1 MKNLTIKKITF
12 LILSL
17 CTFLSN
23 YSQAWQN
30 NLPAQKVANGTVD
43 FYDYQNAFY
52 QEYPSDV
59 VDDGYKTIN
68 NQRVKIPY
76 WKIFKRWEW
85 FNESR
90 IDKQSGAFP
99 SKGPSQV
106 LLEYNQ
112 QNFQSRSPINGG
124 GNWTSSGPT
133 TNNSGYSGT
142 GRLNCVTFHPSD
154 INTFWVGAPAG
165 GLWKTTNG
173 GANWAVLTDDNDVLG
188 VSTIAL
194 HPNYTTNQTLFIGTG
209 DRDGGS
215 IWTLG
220 GGQSNDNNGIGILKS
235 TDDGNTWAATGLSFT
250 TDQKVIINEILID
263 PNNASIMIAATSQGI
278 YKSSDAGV
286 NWVLNTIDNFN
297 YIDLDFKPGDFST
310 IYASTKEYWNDSKI
324 YKSTDSGD
332 NWSEVLSV
340 TAGFRIQLAV
350 SANNPSI
357 VYALAANNSSGLK
370 GIYKSTN
377 SGNSFSVV
385 YAGSDDDSLIN
396 NVNHGLL
403 NYFCDGSGSNEG
415 QGSYDL
421 CLAADPNNA
430 NVIFLGGVNTWKSS
444 DGGISW
450 NNSNMWNSSSYHNSC
465 GSPEVHAD
473 KHYLIFQNGSS
484 TLFECNDG
492 GIYKTTNSGATWT
505 DLTGDL
511 SISQLYRIG
520 ASSITKNEVIAG
532 LQDNGTKLFS
542 SNNWSDV
549 KGGDGMECLI
559 DFTDDNVQYGTY
571 VNGQLD
577 ITTDHWVNQ
586 ISISDNIPGG
596 ENGAWVSPYVIDPV
610 NNQTIYIGY
619 EEVWKTVDRGNN
631 WTEISN
637 LNISGKI
644 RSMAI
649 SESNNQF
656 LYIANQ
662 DTIWKTTNGGNSWTD
677 ITGNLPTGTNYITY
691 IAIKNNDPNTVWVT
705 FGNYNSD
712 KVYQTIDGGVSW
724 TDISTGL
731 PPIPT
736 MTIVQNKD
744 NTVEN
749 ELYVGTDI
757 GVYQKIGTNNWTPF
771 CSGLPNV
778 VVAELEIYYNPIN
791 SDSNKLWAGTFGRGL
806 WSSNLPSSS
815 TVSNPAN
822 FVTSTVSDS
831 QIDLTWN
838 LNSSGD
844 DVLLAASSS
853 SSFGAPI
860 DGNSYSLGDLL
871 PGGGQVIA
879 SGNINSFSDTGLFAN
894 TTYYYKIWAND
905 GNDYSSGLNN
915 NATTF
920 SAASC
925 DYTINMIDSFGDGWN
940 GASIDI
946 SINGS
951 FFVSVTNVSTTAA
964 NAIQTYTFSSFNGDS
979 VSFSFTSGLYDN
991 EISFEIFDPTSNS
1004 LTSGIVAAPLNS
1016 GVFLTDASS
1025 PSSCLP
1031 PPNYTVYFELHTAY
1045 FTANGGSIS
1054 PDGIYIGG
1062 GFIGGHDAL
1071 LLNDSDGD
1079 GIWHGSISL
1088 PSTGGYFTILNGN
1101 CPNYSCQE
1109 NLIGQ
1114 CFDSNYFNNRNH
1126 LLGGFSQDTLLVL
1139 EAGSCSTPIS
1149 CAPPVPI
1156 TTDNLICNPGDSTY
1170 VSANHNGYV
1179 YWYDA
1184 PLGGNLVEKG
1194 WEDTLFVSPL
1204 ITTSYFAEVANFDE
1218 FYEDFESYNSGD
1230 YIVASDPNNWAVWPG
1245 GGAAVDMPIS
1255 DVQGNPGNSLR
1266 VFNSDGTDV
1275 VLEFGEAFSTGIF
1288 YYSMDMYI
1296 VGEGYINFQEDVNI
1310 GTTWNMSVTFIGGVI
1325 NVDIDGASVLTGSY
1339 TATNP
1344 AGNPVWNTFKF
1355 ECDYSTGTWEVFTN
1369 GVSQGTFVNADPVA
1383 SVNIYPGA
1391 GVEYYADNIEWT
1403 VVSESCR
1410 SFPRSEAIVD
1420 VGTTTTTTDVL
1431 TSCDS
1436 LTWING
1442 ITYYSSVASTEIDT
1456 LQNISGCDSIV
1467 ILDLTINNSSTI
1479 TIPITACDTFT
1490 WDGGTY
1496 DSTGFYTKNYSS
1508 ANSCDSTV
1516 TLDLII
1522 NKSSTTTI
1530 PITACDTFTWDGVTY
1545 DSTGFYT
1552 KNYSSANSCDST
1564 VTLDL
1569 IINKSSTITIPITAC
1584 DTFTWDG
1591 VTYDST
1597 GFYTK
1602 NYSSANSCDSSVTLD
1617 LTINKILTN
1626 FTASSTLFT
1635 TTPFSVQFTNSTL
1648 NLSNFSFTWDFGDN
1662 TVIQSNNSS
1671 VFHQYMYNGLYDV
1684 SLIAEDITNGCG
1696 YDTLKKDGL
1705 IFCSGGPGVSI
1716 IEVSNQINIFP
1727 NPTNENVTISI
1738 ENFNGNIQTEVYDLI
1753 GHRLQVSNETTISLR
1768 DYARGIYLLKVT
1780 YGDIVEEVKV
1790 IKD

>member
-1 MKNLTIKKITF
+1 MKNLIIKKITF

-23 YSQAWQN
+23 YSQTWQN

-59 VDDGYKTIN
+59 VADGYKTIN

-154 INTFWVGAPAG
+154 VNTFWVGAPAG
-165 GLWKTTNG
+165 GVWKTTNG
-173 GANWAVLTDDNDVLG
+173 GANWTVLTDDNDVLG

-194 HPNYTTNQTLFIGTG
+194 HPNYINNQTLFIGTG

-215 IWTLG
+215 IWTLS

-250 TDQKVIINEILID
+250 TDQKVTINEILID
-263 PNNASIMIAATSQGI
+263 PNNASIMVAATSEGI

-297 YIDLDFKPGDFST
+297 YIDLDFRPGDFST

-340 TAGFRIQLAV
+340 TAGGRIQLAV

-370 GIYKSTN
+370 GIYKSIN
-377 SGNSFSVV
+377 SGNLFSIV

-396 NVNHGLL
+396 NTNHGLL

-430 NVIFLGGVNTWKSS
+430 NIIFLGGVNTWKSS

-450 NNSNMWNSSSYHNSC
+450 NNSNMWNSGSYHNSC

-492 GIYKTTNSGATWT
+492 GIYKTINSGANWT
-505 DLTGDL
+505 DLTGDM

-619 EEVWKTVDRGNN
+619 EEVWKSVDRGNN

-644 RSMAI
+644 RSIAI

-677 ITGNLPTGTNYITY
+677 ITGNLPTGTNHITY

-712 KVYQTIDGGVSW
+712 KFYQTIDGGVSW

-744 NTVEN
+744 NTTEN

-757 GVYQKIGTNNWTPF
+757 GVYQKIGANNWTPF

-778 VVAELEIYYNPIN
+778 VVAELEIYYDPIN

-844 DVLLAASSS
+844 DVLLAVSSS

-871 PGGGQVIA
+871 PGGGEVIA
-879 SGNINSFSDTGLFAN
+879 LGNINSFSDTGLFAN

-915 NATTF
+915 NATT
-920 SAASC
+920 SSSSSC
-925 DYTINMIDSFGDGWN
+925 IYKIDMIDSYGDGWN
-940 GASIDI
+940 GASIAV
-946 SINGS
+946 SINGVIVANWANTS
-951 FFVSVTNVSTTAA
+951 AA
-964 NAIQTYTFSSFNGDS
+964 GSGVIQTDSVSAFTGDS
-979 VSFSFTSGLYDN
+979 VSFSFTSGPYDN

-1004 LTSGIVAAPLNS
+1004 LTSGIITAPLNS

-1045 FTANGGSIS
+1045 FTINGGSIS

-1062 GFIGGHDAL
+1062 GFIGGHNAL

-1079 GIWHGSISL
+1079 GIWHGSMAL

-1114 CFDSNYFNNRNH
+1114 LIGQCFDPSSSNYRNH

-1149 CAPPVPI
+1149 CAPSVPI
-1156 TTDNLICNPGDSTY
+1156 TTGNFICAGDSTY
-1170 VSANHNGYV
+1170 ISTDHNGYV

-1184 PLGGNLVEKG
+1184 PFGGNLVEKG
-1194 WEDTLFVSPL
+1194 WEDTLFISPST
-1204 ITTSYFAEVANFDE
+1204 TTSYFAEVASFDE
-1218 FYEDFESYNSGD
+1218 FNEDFDSYNSGD
-1230 YIVASDPNNWAVWPG
+1230 LIAQSSNDWTTWTQGSTTEDAIISNTSAS
-1245 GGAAVDMPIS
+1245 S
-1255 DVQGNPGNSLR
+1255 GNNSLY
-1266 VFNSDGTDV
+1266 FLEANGDDV
-1275 VLEFGEAFSTGIF
+1275 VLPFDQA
-1288 YYSMDMYI
+1288 
-1296 VGEGYINFQEDVNI
+1296 
-1310 GTTWNMSVTFIGGVI
+1310 
-1325 NVDIDGASVLTGSY
+1325 
-1339 TATNP
+1339 
-1344 AGNPVWNTFKF
+1344 
-1355 ECDYSTGTWEVFTN
+1355 YSTGNFIFEMDMNIQTGAYFNFQADIISGVIWALNVNLDN
-1369 GVSQGTFVNADPVA
+1369 GVISFDNPASGLTVMTGTYPGPNIWFNISFEADLTAGLWECFIDDNSQGVFSLSSSIGSINL
-1383 SVNIYPGA
+1383 
-1391 GVEYYADNIEWT
+1391 YANTGNEFFIDNVGWT
-1403 VVSESCR
+1403 AVSESCR
-1410 SFPRSEAIVD
+1410 SFPRSEAVVN
-1420 VGTTTTTTDVL
+1420 VGTTTTTTDLL

-1467 ILDLTINNSSTI
+1467 ILDLTINNSL
-1479 TIPITACDTFT
+1479 A
-1490 WDGGTY
+1490 
-1496 DSTGFYTKNYSS
+1496 
-1508 ANSCDSTV
+1508 
-1516 TLDLII
+1516 
-1522 NKSSTTTI
+1522 TTI

-1545 DSTGFYT
+1545 DSTGIYT
-1552 KNYSSANSCDST
+1552 KNYSSANSCDS
-1564 VTLDL
+1564 V
-1569 IINKSSTITIPITAC
+1569 
-1584 DTFTWDG
+1584 
-1591 VTYDST
+1591 
-1597 GFYTK
+1597 
-1602 NYSSANSCDSSVTLD
+1602 VTLD

-1635 TTPFSVQFTNSTL
+1635 TTPFSVQFTNSTP

-1671 VFHQYMYNGLYDV
+1671 LFHQYMYNGLYDV
-1684 SLIAEDITNGCG
+1684 SLVAEDITNGCG

-1705 IFCSGGPGVSI
+1705 IFCSGGPSLSI
-1716 IEVSNQINIFP
+1716 IEFSDQITVFP
-1727 NPTNENVTISI
+1727 NPTKDEITISVN
-1738 ENFNGNIQTEVYDLI
+1738 NFKGNIKTEIYDLI
-1753 GHRLQVSNETTISLR
+1753 GNKLLVTSETTISLN
-1768 DYARGIYLLKVT
+1768 DYAIGIYLIKVA
-1780 YGDIVEEVKV
+1780 YGDRIQEVKV
-1790 IKD
+1790 IKQ

>member
-1 MKNLTIKKITF
+1 MKKFLVRFLFSLSTIFLTGFI
-12 LILSL
+12 S
-17 CTFLSN
+17 
-23 YSQAWQN
+23 YSQNWAN
-30 NLPAQKVANGTVD
+30 NLRSQQLSKGDLD
-43 FYDYQNAFY
+43 FYDFQNAFY
-52 QEYPSDV
+52 QEYPKDIV
-59 VDDGYKTIN
+59 KDGYKLVN
-68 NQRVKIPY
+68 NKNEKIPY
-76 WKIFKRWEW
+76 WKQFKRWEW
-85 FNESR
+85 QMESR
-90 IDKQSGAFP
+90 VDKQTGNFP
-99 SKGPSQV
+99 DKSASQV
-106 LLEYNQ
+106 LQEFNQ
-112 QNFQSRSPINGG
+112 QGSQIQPQSINGG
-124 GNWTSSGPT
+124 GSWSNTGPSG
-133 TNNSGYSGT
+133 NYSGYSGT

-154 INTFWVGAPAG
+154 ANTFWVGSPSG
-165 GLWKTTNG
+165 GVWKTTNG
-173 GANWAVLTDDNDVLG
+173 GTNWFALTDDNDVLG

-263 PNNASIMIAATSQGI
+263 PNNASIMVAATSEGI

-340 TAGFRIQLAV
+340 TGGRIQLAV

-357 VYALAANNSSGLK
+357 VYALAANNSRGLK
-370 GIYKSTN
+370 GIYKSIN
-377 SGNSFSVV
+377 SGNLFSIV

-396 NVNHGLL
+396 NINHGLL

-415 QGSYDL
+415 QGEYDL

-430 NVIFLGGVNTWKSS
+430 NIIFLGGVNTWKSS

-450 NNSNMWNSSSYHNSC
+450 NNSNMWNSGSYHNSC

-473 KHYLIFQNGSS
+473 KHYLKFQNGTS

-492 GIYKTTNSGATWT
+492 GIHKTTNSGTTWT
-505 DLTGDL
+505 DLTGDM

-577 ITTDHWVNQ
+577 ITTDHWVNKT
-586 ISISDNIPGG
+586 SISDNIPGG

-610 NNQTIYIGY
+610 NNQTIYMGY

-644 RSMAI
+644 RSIAI

-677 ITGNLPTGTNYITY
+677 ITGNLPTGTNNITY

-744 NTVEN
+744 NTTEN

-757 GVYQKIGTNNWTPF
+757 GVYQKIGANNWTPF

-778 VVAELEIYYNPIN
+778 VVAELEIYYDPIN

-844 DVLLAASSS
+844 DVLLAVSSS

-871 PGGGQVIA
+871 TGGGEVIA
-879 SGNINSFSDTGLFAN
+879 LGNINSFSDTGLFAN

-915 NATTF
+915 NATT
-920 SAASC
+920 SSSSSC
-925 DYTINMIDSFGDGWN
+925 IYKIDMIDSFGDGWN
-940 GASIDI
+940 GASIDV
-946 SINGS
+946 SINGAIVANWANTS
-951 FFVSVTNVSTTAA
+951 AA
-964 NAIQTYTFSSFNGDS
+964 GFGVIQTDSVSAFTGDS
-979 VSFSFTSGLYDN
+979 VSFSFTSGPYDD

-1004 LTSGIVAAPLNS
+1004 LTSGIITAPLNS

-1031 PPNYTVYFELHTAY
+1031 PPNYTVFFELHTAY

-1054 PDGIYIGG
+1054 SDGIYIGG

-1079 GIWHGSISL
+1079 GIWHGSMAL
-1088 PSTGGYFTILNGN
+1088 PSTGGHFTIFNGN

-1109 NLIGQ
+1109 NSIGQLIGQ
-1114 CFDSNYFNNRNH
+1114 CFDPSSSNYRNH

-1139 EAGSCSTPIS
+1139 EGGSCSTPIS

-1156 TTDNLICNPGDSTY
+1156 TTNNLICNPGDSTY
-1170 VSANHNGYV
+1170 VSADHNGYV

-1194 WEDTLFVSPL
+1194 WDDTLFISPST
-1204 ITTSYFAEVANFDE
+1204 TTSYFAEVASFNSL
-1218 FYEDFESYNSGD
+1218 FYENFESYNNGDLIAQSSNDWTTWTQGSISEDAIISNYTASSG
-1230 YIVASDPNNWAVWPG
+1230 N
-1245 GGAAVDMPIS
+1245 
-1255 DVQGNPGNSLR
+1255 NSLY
-1266 VFNSDGTDV
+1266 FLESNGNDIDI
-1275 VLEFGEAFSTGIF
+1275 VLPFDQAYSEGDFFYEMAMNIQTGAYF
-1288 YYSMDMYI
+1288 
-1296 VGEGYINFQEDVNI
+1296 NFQADIISGVIWALNVNLDNGVISFDNPATGLTVMTGTYPGPNIWFNISFEADLTAGLWECFIDDNSQGVFSLSSSIGSINLYANTGNEFFIDNI
-1310 GTTWNMSVTFIGGVI
+1310 GW
-1325 NVDIDGASVLTGSY
+1325 
-1339 TATNP
+1339 TA
-1344 AGNPVWNTFKF
+1344 
-1355 ECDYSTGTWEVFTN
+1355 
-1369 GVSQGTFVNADPVA
+1369 
-1383 SVNIYPGA
+1383 
-1391 GVEYYADNIEWT
+1391 
-1403 VVSESCR
+1403 VSESCR
-1410 SFPRSEAIVD
+1410 SFPRSEAVVN
-1420 VGTTTTTTDVL
+1420 VGTTTTTTDLL

-1467 ILDLTINNSSTI
+1467 ILDLTINNSS
-1479 TIPITACDTFT
+1479 
-1490 WDGGTY
+1490 
-1496 DSTGFYTKNYSS
+1496 S
-1508 ANSCDSTV
+1508 
-1516 TLDLII
+1516 
-1522 NKSSTTTI
+1522 TTI

-1545 DSTGFYT
+1545 DSTGIYT
-1552 KNYSSANSCDST
+1552 KNYSSANSCDS
-1564 VTLDL
+1564 V
-1569 IINKSSTITIPITAC
+1569 
-1584 DTFTWDG
+1584 
-1591 VTYDST
+1591 
-1597 GFYTK
+1597 
-1602 NYSSANSCDSSVTLD
+1602 VTLD

-1635 TTPFSVQFTNSTL
+1635 TTPFSVQFTNSTP

-1671 VFHQYMYNGLYDV
+1671 LFHQYMYNGLYDV
-1684 SLIAEDITNGCG
+1684 SLVAEDITNGCG

-1705 IFCSGGPGVSI
+1705 IFCSGGPSLSI
-1716 IEVSNQINIFP
+1716 IEFSDQITVFP
-1727 NPTNENVTISI
+1727 NPTKDEITISVN
-1738 ENFNGNIQTEVYDLI
+1738 NFKGNIKTEIYDLI
-1753 GHRLQVSNETTISLR
+1753 GNKLLVTSETTISLN
-1768 DYARGIYLLKVT
+1768 DYAIGIYLIKVA
-1780 YGDIVEEVKV
+1780 YGDRIQEVKV
-1790 IKD
+1790 IKQ

>member
-23 YSQAWQN
+23 YSQTWQN

-59 VDDGYKTIN
+59 VADGYKTIN

-154 INTFWVGAPAG
+154 VNTFWVGAPAG
-165 GLWKTTNG
+165 GVWKTTNG
-173 GANWAVLTDDNDVLG
+173 GANWTVLTDDNDVLG

-194 HPNYTTNQTLFIGTG
+194 HPNYINNQTLFIGTG

-235 TDDGNTWAATGLSFT
+235 TDDGNTWTATGLSFT

-263 PNNASIMIAATSQGI
+263 PNNASIMVAATSEGI
-278 YKSSDAGV
+278 YKSSDDGV
-286 NWVLNTIDNFN
+286 SWTLKTNNLKFVDMA
-297 YIDLDFKPGDFST
+297 FKPGSFST
-310 IYASTKEYWNDSKI
+310 IYASTSSWSDSKI
-324 YKSTDSGD
+324 YKSTDKGD
-332 NWSEVLSV
+332 NWSEVHSV
-340 TAGFRIQLAV
+340 TGRRIQLAV
-350 SANNPSI
+350 SSNNASI
-357 VYALAANNSSGLK
+357 VYALAANDTEGLE
-370 GIYKSTN
+370 GVYKSTN
-377 SGNSFSVV
+377 SGSTFSKIFS
-385 YAGSDDDSLIN
+385 GTN
-396 NVNHGLL
+396 TTGLL
-403 NYFCDGSGSNEG
+403 DYYCDGSGSNEG

-430 NVIFLGGVNTWKSS
+430 NIVFLGGVNTWKSS

-450 NNSNMWNSSSYHNSC
+450 INNSMWTASSTYNSC
-465 GSPEVHAD
+465 NSPVVHAD

-492 GIYKTTNSGATWT
+492 GIYKTINSGATWT
-505 DLTGDL
+505 DLTGDM

-549 KGGDGMECLI
+549 KSGDGMECLI

-586 ISISDNIPGG
+586 TSISDNIPGG

-619 EEVWKTVDRGNN
+619 EEVWRTVDRGNN

-644 RSMAI
+644 RSIAI

-691 IAIKNNDPNTVWVT
+691 IAIKNNEPNTVWVT

-744 NTVEN
+744 NTTEN

-757 GVYQKIGTNNWTPF
+757 GVYQKIGANNWTPF

-778 VVAELEIYYNPIN
+778 VVAELEIYYDPIN

-838 LNSSGD
+838 LNSSGN
-844 DVLLAASSS
+844 DVLLAVSSS

-871 PGGGQVIA
+871 PGGGEVIA
-879 SGNINSFSDTGLFAN
+879 LGNINSFSDTGLFAN

-915 NATTF
+915 NATT
-920 SAASC
+920 SSSSSC
-925 DYTINMIDSFGDGWN
+925 IYKIDMIDSYGDGWN
-940 GASIDI
+940 GASIAV
-946 SINGS
+946 SINGAI
-951 FFVSVTNVSTTAA
+951 VANWANTSTAGSGV
-964 NAIQTYTFSSFNGDS
+964 IQTDSVSAFTGDS
-979 VSFSFTSGLYDN
+979 VSFSFTSGPYDS

-1004 LTSGIVAAPLNS
+1004 LTSGIITAPLNS

-1062 GFIGGHDAL
+1062 GFIGGHNAL

-1079 GIWHGSISL
+1079 GIWHGSMAL
-1088 PSTGGYFTILNGN
+1088 PSTGGHFTIFNGN

-1109 NLIGQ
+1109 NSIGQLIGQ
-1114 CFDSNYFNNRNH
+1114 CFDPSSSNYRNH

-1139 EAGSCSTPIS
+1139 EGGSCSTPIS

-1156 TTDNLICNPGDSTY
+1156 TTGNFICAGDSTY
-1170 VSANHNGYV
+1170 VSADHNGYV

-1194 WEDTLFVSPL
+1194 WDDTLFISPST
-1204 ITTSYFAEVANFDE
+1204 TTSYFAEVASFDD
-1218 FYEDFESYNSGD
+1218 FYEDFDSYNSGD
-1230 YIVASDPNNWAVWPG
+1230 LIAQSSNDWTTWTQGSATEDAIISNYTAS
-1245 GGAAVDMPIS
+1245 S
-1255 DVQGNPGNSLR
+1255 GNNSLYFLEANGDDI
-1266 VFNSDGTDV
+1266 VLPFDQAYSEGDFVYEMEMNIQTGAYFNFQEGMVNGTS
-1275 VLEFGEAFSTGIF
+1275 EAFSVSLDT
-1288 YYSMDMYI
+1288 
-1296 VGEGYINFQEDVNI
+1296 
-1310 GTTWNMSVTFIGGVI
+1310 GVI
-1325 NVDIDGASVLTGSY
+1325 TINDQTGMTVMTGSY
-1339 TATNP
+1339 PGSNIWFDISLKADLTS
-1344 AGNPVWNTFKF
+1344 GLW
-1355 ECDYSTGTWEVFTN
+1355 ECFINDN
-1369 GVSQGTFVNADPVA
+1369 SQGTYYLNNITLA
-1383 SVNIYPGA
+1383 SVNL
-1391 GVEYYADNIEWT
+1391 YANTGNEFFIDNVGWT
-1403 VVSESCR
+1403 AVSESCR
-1410 SFPRSEAIVD
+1410 SFPRSEAVVN
-1420 VGTTTTTTDVL
+1420 VGTTTTTTDLL

-1467 ILDLTINNSSTI
+1467 ILDLTINNSSST

-1490 WDGGTY
+1490 LDGVTY
-1496 DSTGFYTKNYSS
+1496 DSTGIYTKNYSS
-1508 ANSCDSTV
+1508 ANSCDSIV

-1530 PITACDTFTWDGVTY
+1530 PITACDTFTWDGFTY
-1545 DSTGFYT
+1545 DSTGIYT
-1552 KNYSSANSCDST
+1552 KNYSSANSCDSV

-1569 IINKSSTITIPITAC
+1569 IINKSSTTTIPITAC
-1584 DTFTWDG
+1584 DTFTWNG

-1597 GFYTK
+1597 GIYTK
-1602 NYSSANSCDSSVTLD
+1602 NYSSANSCDSIVTLD

-1635 TTPFSVQFTNSTL
+1635 TTPFSVQFTNSTP

-1671 VFHQYMYNGLYDV
+1671 LFHQYMYNGLYDV
-1684 SLIAEDITNGCG
+1684 SLVAEDITNGCG
-1696 YDTLKKDGL
+1696 YDTLKKDDL
-1705 IFCSGGPGVSI
+1705 IFCSGGPSLSI
-1716 IEVSNQINIFP
+1716 IEFLDQITVFP
-1727 NPTNENVTISI
+1727 NPTKDEITISVN
-1738 ENFNGNIQTEVYDLI
+1738 NFKGNIKTEIYDLI
-1753 GHRLQVSNETTISLR
+1753 GNKLLVTSETTISLN
-1768 DYARGIYLLKVT
+1768 DYAIGIYLIKVA
-1780 YGDIVEEVKV
+1780 YGDRIQEVKV
-1790 IKD
+1790 IKQ